1 MHAAFRP
8 FLVHSQSLNKG
19 SEQVLQGI
27 KAIVVPA
34 VMAGD
39 NGRQYRCDRLWAAAG
54 RTLWPNFGSFRFPIE
69 QGAPGGPRCISRGVR
84 SQ

>member
-1 MHAAFRP
+1 MHAAFQL

-54 RTLWPNFGSFRFPIE
+54 RTLWPNFGSFRLSKALPAAH
-69 QGAPGGPRCISRGVR
+69 GAFRVVCGHSE
-84 SQ
+84 